1 MKGTIKAGLT
11 RTYALRQYENIKP
24 MVEIEVEF
32 DTEKEKDFDMEKT
45 LMALKIN
52 EDIWLPE
59 RQDLSFKLWA
69 GYLVKLPKLLKN

>member
-1 MKGTIKAGLT
+1 MKWTIKAGLS

-45 LMALKIN
+45 LMALKIKC
-52 EDIWLPE
+52 EDYINKFNPEDDSQLP
-59 RQDLSFKLWA
+59 F
-69 GYLVKLPKLLKN
+69 

>member
-45 LMALKIN
+45 LIALKIKC
-52 EDIWLPE
+52 EDYIRKFDPNPENDELP
-59 RQDLSFKLWA
+59 F
-69 GYLVKLPKLLKN
+69 N

>member
-1 MKGTIKAGLT
+1 MKWTIKAGLS

-45 LMALKIN
+45 LIALKEKCENYIKKFN
-52 EDIWLPE
+52 PEDDSLP
-59 RQDLSFKLWA
+59 F
-69 GYLVKLPKLLKN
+69 

>member
-1 MKGTIKAGLT
+1 MKWTIKAGLS

-45 LMALKIN
+45 LMALKIKC
-52 EDIWLPE
+52 EDYIKKFDPKPENDELP
-59 RQDLSFKLWA
+59 F
-69 GYLVKLPKLLKN
+69 